1 MRFRHAIAATTL
13 AALAAPAAAGAHAT
27 VTPMQPQGSAL
38 TAARTLYV
46 LRVPNERPD
55 TDTFR
60 VTLRVPRAV
69 QGAISLAK
77 KPGWDVKLRRRNT
90 GERDEAG
97 NAVRAITRITWTARR
112 GSEIEPSFFD
122 DFLIRF
128 QNPATPRTLCFPVD
142 QTYGEMRRVRRGGK
156 TVLVRRTT
164 ETVRW
169 TGPESS
175 DTPAS
180 CVDVVAG

>member
-77 KPGWDVKLRRRNT
+77 KPGWDVKLGAATR
-90 GERDEAG
+90 AS
-97 NAVRAITRITWTARR
+97 AVR
-112 GSEIEPSFFD
+112 
-122 DFLIRF
+122 
-128 QNPATPRTLCFPVD
+128 PATPSGRSP
-142 QTYGEMRRVRRGGK
+142 GSRGRRVAAPRSSRPSS
-156 TVLVRRTT
+156 TT
-164 ETVRW
+164 
-169 TGPESS
+169 S
-175 DTPAS
+175 
-180 CVDVVAG
+180 